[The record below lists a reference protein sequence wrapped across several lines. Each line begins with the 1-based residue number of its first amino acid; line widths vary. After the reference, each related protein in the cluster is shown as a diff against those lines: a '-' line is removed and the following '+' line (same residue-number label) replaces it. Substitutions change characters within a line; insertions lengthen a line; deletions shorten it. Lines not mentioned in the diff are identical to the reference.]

1 MTERMTLTVK
11 ARALDALKKASMEVL
26 YEDDKGQAWIPED
39 KMDER
44 ASELSKLS
52 ITMLKWAEQD
62 ARK

>member
-1 MTERMTLTVK
+1 MTERMTQTVK
-11 ARALDALKKASMEVL
+11 AQALAALKRAGLEVL
-26 YEDDKGQAWIPED
+26 YEDENGQAWIPKD
-39 KMDER
+39 KMYER